1 MYNPDRYWEREDKM
15 ATFGYAGKI
24 LRIDLSS
31 RSTTEISTLD
41 YASFLGG
48 RGIAAKI
55 YWDEVSPEINAFDT
69 DNRLIFAT
77 GPLAG
82 LPVLGSSRWTVCGK
96 SPAPSPEQ
104 FCYGNLGG
112 RWGAELKFAGYDAL
126 VIQGK
131 SEKPVYLFLHDD
143 IAELKDA
150 SALWGKGS
158 IETRGILKSELG
170 NSARVVAIGPAG
182 ENMATMA
189 NLLADNDA
197 SGSGGLGAVMG
208 SKNLKAIVVKGAQKG
223 VRVAQPER
231 LQELTTYFRE
241 LRRIPLFVSPNRC
254 TINDDPLLNP
264 RAIPGPK
271 MKKDPCYGCL
281 GRCPRRLY
289 ETQDG
294 KSGKFV
300 CDSAMFYQP
309 WAEEYYGEW
318 NDIPFYATKLCDN
331 YGLDTV
337 AINLMISWLHGCYKA
352 GILTEGNAGIPL
364 SKVGSLEFIETLV
377 RKISLRDG
385 FGDILAQG
393 IDKAADMLGPSAKEQ
408 VRLAGYFSKPGY
420 NILYGPRLYIITGLL
435 YAMEP
440 RTPIQ
445 QLHQV
450 SNLLHKWLGWVQGIE
465 GIDASTD
472 AIRAIAKRFWG
483 SEIAADFSTYE
494 GKALAAKMIQ
504 DREYAKECLIL
515 CDWLFPI
522 MDLESSQNHVGDPT
536 LESKILSAVIGKEV
550 DEEGLYRIGERVFN
564 LQRAILVREGHQG
577 RNFDNVPHHCYTT
590 PLEWNYFT
598 HECLLPG
605 KGGEVISRKGAVVER
620 GQFERMK
627 DEYYQLRQWDVSTGL
642 QTKAKLKELGLKDVS
657 EDLAKRGL
665 AV

>member
-1 MYNPDRYWEREDKM
+1 MP
-15 ATFGYAGKI
+15 TFGYAGKI

-31 RSTTEISTLD
+31 GSITEISTLD

-55 YWDEVSPEINAFDT
+55 YWDGVSPQTKAFDA

-77 GPLAG
+77 GPLCG

-131 SEKPVYLFLHDD
+131 SEKPVYLFLHDST
-143 IAELKDA
+143 AELKDA

-158 IETRGILKSELG
+158 IETREILKGELG
-170 NSARVVAIGPAG
+170 SSAKVVAIGPAG

-197 SGSGGLGAVMG
+197 SGSGGLGAAMG
-208 SKNLKAIVVKGAQKG
+208 SKNLKAIVVKGTQKG

-231 LQELTTYFRE
+231 LRELTTYLRQ

-264 RAIPGPK
+264 RPIPGPK

-289 ETQDG
+289 QTKDG

-318 NDIPFYATKLCDN
+318 NDVPFYATKLCDN

-337 AINLMISWLHGCYKA
+337 AINLMIGWLHGCYKA
-352 GILTEGNAGIPL
+352 GILTEGNTGIPL
-364 SKVGSLEFIETLV
+364 SKVGSLEFIETLL
-377 RKISLRDG
+377 RKVSLRHG
-385 FGDILAQG
+385 FGEALAQG
-393 IDKAADMLGPSAKEQ
+393 IDKAADTLGPSAKEQ
-408 VRLAGYFSKPGY
+408 IKLAGYFSKPGY
-420 NILYGPRLYIITGLL
+420 NILYGPRLYITTGLL

-450 SNLLHKWLGWVQGIE
+450 SNLLHKWLGWVNGIE
-465 GIDASTD
+465 GIDASTE

-522 MDLESSQNHVGDPT
+522 MDLESSRNHVGDPT
-536 LESKILSAVIGKEV
+536 LESKILSAVMGKEV
-550 DEEGLYRIGERVFN
+550 DEERLYRIGERVFN

-577 RNFDNVPHHCYTT
+577 RDFDDVPEHCYTM

-605 KGGEVISRKGAVVER
+605 NGGEVISRKGTVVER

-627 DEYYQLRQWDVSTGL
+627 DEYYQLRQWDVATGL
-642 QTKAKLKELGLKDVS
+642 QTKAKLKELGLKDVAQ
-657 EDLAKRGL
+657 DLAKRGL